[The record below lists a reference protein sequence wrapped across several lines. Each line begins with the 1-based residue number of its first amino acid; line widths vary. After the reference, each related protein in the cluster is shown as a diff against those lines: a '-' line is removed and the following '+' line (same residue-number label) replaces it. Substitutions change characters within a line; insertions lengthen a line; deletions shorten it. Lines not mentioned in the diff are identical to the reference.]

1 MPARLRRLA
10 LAIPLLLLLLGA
22 AAPAGSEAA
31 SQYARD
37 LYFSAGYERQI
48 DGRTCVAASTAMM
61 MNFIARRDLNLS
73 QRSILAYAQPRDAL
87 NNAVQ
92 RGSDPLGW
100 ARAATYY
107 SRHTPRPSY
116 YNWEAHS
123 TEAAALKRAATL
135 IAKYGKPV
143 GLVVWNGR
151 HAVVMTGF
159 TSTRNPTRGGSFSVL
174 KVTYSDPIGSR
185 HATVAAAYS
194 PLNRYLEMDA
204 TTTYDRLW
212 YGKYII
218 VAPQN

>member
-1 MPARLRRLA
+1 MS
-10 LAIPLLLLLLGA
+10 
-22 AAPAGSEAA
+22 APAINYGTLLRDVQPQVIRD
-31 SQYARD
+31 SQAHDRYLAEIDRLMAENAKTPNHAYEELID
-37 LYFSAGYERQI
+37 L
-48 DGRTCVAASTAMM
+48 
-61 MNFIARRDLNLS
+61 L
-73 QRSILAYAQPRDAL
+73 
-87 NNAVQ
+87 
-92 RGSDPLGW
+92 
-100 ARAATYY
+100 
-107 SRHTPRPSY
+107 
-116 YNWEAHS
+116 
-123 TEAAALKRAATL
+123 ATL